1 MRNFLLKSI
10 VPILLYLYYVPV
22 ILAENSGL
30 SIKGKVTEIN
40 GLTPI
45 PYANIYLPH
54 IDKGTQTNEKGEFY
68 IDKLKPGFYQIRVS
82 CIGYESY
89 LSHQFQ
95 LSTND
100 YTLSISL
107 EKDNVV
113 LNDVLISAPTFRKNP
128 EAPLSLQ
135 IISLQEIEKIPG
147 ANRDI
152 SKVISS
158 FAGVA
163 STSIGYRND
172 LFVRGGGPSENKFY
186 LDGIEIPN
194 INHFATQGASG
205 GPVGILNADLLR
217 EVEFFSGGFP
227 ANRENGIS
235 SVLDFKLKDGSS
247 ERNTFKF
254 TLGASEAGIS
264 SNGPLGDKTTYQ
276 LSVRYSYLQFLFS
289 VLKLPFLPRYVDSQ
303 FKIKTR
309 FNAKNELTVLGIGAL
324 DNMKLNNDVN
334 PEEEDRYQL
343 YQVLPEY
350 KQKTYTVGAIY
361 KYYADR
367 HTRSISLSNSFLRNG
382 ALKYNNNDFGNN
394 EALRLNYK
402 SDEVQTR
409 IRLEQNSYY
418 NQIRINGGISAEYAS
433 YTNNTFQKKFQ
444 NESLD
449 FIQYHA
455 SFGFWKYA
463 AFASISWKTID
474 NRFNC
479 SYGMR
484 IDGNSYSDKM
494 KNPFHQFAPR
504 MSASYNFYGPWL
516 INANAGRYYQL
527 PMYTSMGY
535 KNNNGDLVNKNTARY
550 YLSDQ
555 IAAGIEFRPSQ
566 SLRINGE
573 YFYKWFKHGPLSL
586 LDSIPVSSQ
595 GSDFGVIGDEAI
607 LCTSRGKAYGVEVSA
622 KWILQQRLTF
632 LGSYTFVRSW
642 VIDERTDKY
651 VPSSWDNKHLFTG
664 TLLYSF
670 RRNWEVG
677 LKLRYMGGMPYTP
690 IDTEASSLVNSWNT
704 THESVLD
711 YTKFNQKRMGEF
723 AQVDIRIEKSFYWKH
738 FMVDLY
744 LDIQNILNYKTS
756 GPPDYISTGII
767 ENPQAPV
774 AEQRYI
780 MKWIKNESGNILPTV
795 GLIFEF

>member
-1 MRNFLLKSI
+1 MKHFLLKSLI
-10 VPILLYLYYVPV
+10 LILLLCYLPT
-22 ILAENSGL
+22 IWAANNGL
-30 SIKGKVTEIN
+30 SIKGKVTEMN
-40 GLTPI
+40 GVTPI
-45 PYANIYLPH
+45 SYANVYLPH
-54 IDKGTQTNEKGEFY
+54 AERGTQTDENGEFH
-68 IDKLKPGFYQIRVS
+68 IDQLKPGFYQVRVS
-82 CIGYESY
+82 CVGYESY

-95 LSTND
+95 LSTTD

-113 LNDVLISAPTFRKNP
+113 LSDVTVSAPTFRKNP

-135 IISLQEIEKIPG
+135 VISLQEIEKIPG

-163 STSIGYRND
+163 GTSTGYRND

-186 LDGIEIPN
+186 LDGVEIPN

-235 SVLDFKLKDGSS
+235 SVLDFKLKDGST
-247 ERNTFKF
+247 EKNTFKL
-254 TLGASEAGIS
+254 TVGASEAGIS
-264 SNGPLGDKTTYQ
+264 SNGPIGKKTTYQ
-276 LSVRYSYLQFLFS
+276 VSARYSYLQFLFS
-289 VLKLPFLPRYVDSQ
+289 VLKMPFLPRYVDSQ

-309 FNAKNELTVLGIGAL
+309 FDAKNELTVLGIGAL
-324 DNMKLNNDVN
+324 DNMKLNSDV
-334 PEEEDRYQL
+334 DSKDTTRYQL

-350 KQKTYTVGAIY
+350 KQKTYTLGAIY
-361 KYYADR
+361 KYYAGK
-367 HTRSISLSNSFLRNG
+367 HTRSITLSNSFMRNS
-382 ALKYNNNDFGNN
+382 ALKYNNNDWGNQDQ
-394 EALRLNYK
+394 LRLNYH

-409 IRLEQNSYY
+409 LRLEQHSYY
-418 NQIRINGGISAEYAS
+418 NQWRVNYGVSAEYAT
-433 YTNNTFQKKFQ
+433 YTNDTYQKKFQ
-444 NESLD
+444 NEVLGLV
-449 FIQYHA
+449 QYHTA
-455 SFGFWKYA
+455 FEMWKYA
-463 AFASISWKTID
+463 AFASASWKSAD
-474 NRFNC
+474 SRFNW

-484 IDGNSYSDKM
+484 FDGNNYSSKM
-494 KNPFHQFAPR
+494 SNPLRQFAPR
-504 MSASYNFYGPWL
+504 VSASYNIYGPWL

-527 PMYTSMGY
+527 PMYTSLGY
-535 KNNNGDLVNKNTARY
+535 KNENGDLVNKSTARY
-550 YLSDQ
+550 YSSDQ
-555 IAAGIEFRPSQ
+555 VAAGIEFRPSQ

-607 LCTSRGKAYGVEVSA
+607 ICNSKGKAYGAELSA

-670 RRNWEVG
+670 RHNWEVG
-677 LKLRYMGGMPYTP
+677 MKLRYMGGMPYTP
-690 IDTEASSLVNSWNT
+690 IDTEASALVSSWNT
-704 THESVLD
+704 IHEAVLD
-711 YTKFNQKRMGEF
+711 YSRFNQERMGDF
-723 AQVDIRIEKSFYWKH
+723 TQLDIRIEKSFYWKK
-738 FMVDLY
+738 FMIDLY
-744 LDIQNILNYKTS
+744 LDVQNVLNHKTS
-756 GPPDYISTGII
+756 GPADYISTGVI
-767 ENPQAPV
+767 ENPEAP
-774 AEQRYI
+774 ADQQRYA
-780 MKWIKNESGNILPTV
+780 MKWIKNESGTVLPSV